1 MKQSVSDY
9 SYEYKKA
16 KQAKITRISAAC
28 VICFIFLSL
37 FFRFFLFPVSLKTSS
52 MESSLPK
59 ESVVFVC
66 PMIQTPSRG
75 QVVYLSRMDNENV
88 SFLQRTV
95 NNFVKFFTLQKV
107 QLFGASDRMSGSE
120 SLRRVVAVP
129 GDTVCMKDYILY
141 VKPAKQTQYLSEFEV
156 SSKDYEVSV
165 YSVPVEWAGLG
176 ISGNFD
182 NKILGKD
189 EYFVLADNRIEGID
203 SRVYGV
209 VDASRIKGVAV
220 WKFFPFNKM
229 KLL

>member
-1 MKQSVSDY
+1 MFSVH
-9 SYEYKKA
+9 
-16 KQAKITRISAAC
+16 IL
-28 VICFIFLSL
+28 FLSL
-37 FFRFFLFPVSLKTSS
+37 FEYHIFSSALF
-52 MESSLPK
+52 
-59 ESVVFVC
+59 
-66 PMIQTPSRG
+66 
-75 QVVYLSRMDNENV
+75 V
-88 SFLQRTV
+88 SFQRHKLT
-95 NNFVKFFTLQKV
+95 Q
-107 QLFGASDRMSGSE
+107 
-120 SLRRVVAVP
+120 
-129 GDTVCMKDYILY
+129 
-141 VKPAKQTQYLSEFEV
+141 QTQYLSEFEV